1 MVQTLLIQ
9 YKNGK
14 LLNSQLSI
22 HYLNQGHYMLCSISK
37 INIPIPYSR
46 KTVDIQLDGRSLII
60 TGGNGCGK
68 TSLITA
74 IYNYLK
80 KGIDAPSNNDHQ
92 HLKQQIKD
100 YESRIKRI
108 GRDDNGYDFYQKK
121 LIEAQNR
128 LKEISDFNIETNTIN
143 NKNTRSLLRFHSAT
157 RQSAISSPKQTPKH
171 SVLVEQ
177 NQHFSNDKDGSEFF
191 ESYLLSLKK
200 NQSYAIAFDKDE
212 NEAQRIETWFD
223 KVQTDLR
230 SLFEDEN
237 LSLTFDTKT
246 EKFYLHQDEKDRYTF
261 QTLSA
266 GYSSILSIYTDLI
279 MRVEMWGVLPDNIQ
293 GIIFIDE
300 IDAHLHVSLQKQI
313 LRFFI
318 KSFPK
323 IQFIVTTHSPFV
335 VTSVTD
341 SVIYD
346 LTANEQ
352 IIDVSS
358 YSYGVVME
366 EIFRVQPDSH
376 ALIDKLTYIDN
387 LIKNLTS
394 ENIRELETLISSLA
408 SEKDNM
414 SNDTQAFLD
423 EAQLKL
429 IKKKKV
435 LSK

>member
-1 MVQTLLIQ
+1 
-9 YKNGK
+9 
-14 LLNSQLSI
+14 
-22 HYLNQGHYMLCSISK
+22 MLCSISK

-46 KTVDIQLDGRSLII
+46 KRVEIELNGRSLII

-68 TSLITA
+68 TSFITA

-80 KGIDAPSNNDHQ
+80 KGIDDPQNNDIQ
-92 HLKQQIKD
+92 HILNQKRSYENQLKT
-100 YESRIKRI
+100 I
-108 GRDDNGYDFYQKK
+108 GRDGENYNYYQQILKDC
-121 LIEAQNR
+121 ESR
-128 LKEISDFNIETNTIN
+128 LEELNNFNIEISSLD
-143 NKNTRSLLRFHSAT
+143 NKDIRSLLRFHSAT
-157 RQSAISSPKQTPKH
+157 RQSAISSPSQAPKH
-171 SVLVEQ
+171 SVLVEE
-177 NQHFSNDKDGSEFF
+177 NKHFANDKDGSQFF

-212 NEAQRIETWFD
+212 NEAKRISLWFD
-223 KVQTDLR
+223 KIQLDLR
-230 SLFEDEN
+230 SLFEDPDLVLE
-237 LSLTFDTKT
+237 FDTKD
-246 EKFYLHQDEKDRYTF
+246 EKFYLNQDGKDKYTF

-279 MRVEMWGVLPDNIQ
+279 MRVEMWGVSPDNIQ

-335 VTSVTD
+335 VTSVTE
-341 SVIYD
+341 SIIYD

-366 EIFRVQPDSH
+366 EIFGVLPDSH
-376 ALIDKLTYIDN
+376 ALTDKLIHIEN
-387 LIKNLTS
+387 LVQNITE
-394 ENIRELETLISSLA
+394 ENISELEKVISSLA
-408 SEKDNM
+408 SEKENM

-423 EAQLKL
+423 TAQLKL
-429 IKKKKV
+429 IKTKKNI
-435 LSK
+435 SK

>member
-1 MVQTLLIQ
+1 
-9 YKNGK
+9 
-14 LLNSQLSI
+14 
-22 HYLNQGHYMLCSISK
+22 MLCSISK

-46 KTVDIQLDGRSLII
+46 KRVEIELNGRSLII

-68 TSLITA
+68 TSFITA

-80 KGIDAPSNNDHQ
+80 KGIDDPQNNDIQ
-92 HLKQQIKD
+92 HLLNQKKS
-100 YESRIKRI
+100 YENQLKTI
-108 GRDDNGYDFYQKK
+108 GRDSGNYNYYQQK
-121 LIEAQNR
+121 
-128 LKEISDFNIETNTIN
+128 LKECESRLEELNNFNIEISSLD
-143 NKNTRSLLRFHSAT
+143 NKDIRSLLRFHSAT
-157 RQSAISSPKQTPKH
+157 RQSAISSPSQAPKH
-171 SVLVEQ
+171 SVLVEE
-177 NQHFSNDKDGSEFF
+177 NKHFANDKDGSQFF

-212 NEAQRIETWFD
+212 NEAKRISLWFD
-223 KVQTDLR
+223 KIQLDLR
-230 SLFEDEN
+230 SLFEDPDLVLE
-237 LSLTFDTKT
+237 FDTKD
-246 EKFYLHQDEKDRYTF
+246 EKFYLHQDGKDKYTF

-279 MRVEMWGVLPDNIQ
+279 MRVEMWGVSPDNIQ

-341 SVIYD
+341 SIIYD

-366 EIFRVQPDSH
+366 EIFGVLPDSH
-376 ALIDKLTYIDN
+376 ALTDKLIHIEN
-387 LIKNLTS
+387 LVQNITE
-394 ENIRELETLISSLA
+394 ENISELEKVISSLA
-408 SEKDNM
+408 SEKENM

-423 EAQLKL
+423 TAQLKL
-429 IKKKKV
+429 IKTKKNI
-435 LSK
+435 SK

>member
-1 MVQTLLIQ
+1 
-9 YKNGK
+9 
-14 LLNSQLSI
+14 
-22 HYLNQGHYMLCSISK
+22 MLCSISK

-46 KTVDIQLDGRSLII
+46 KRVDIKLDGMSLII

-68 TSLITA
+68 TSFITA

-80 KGIDAPSNNDHQ
+80 KGIDDPNNNNVQ
-92 HLKQQIKD
+92 FLTSQINS
-100 YESRIKRI
+100 YEYQLNNI
-108 GRDDNGYDFYQKK
+108 GRDAGNYNYYSNELEKHRARLNEINDFKIDINSIDNKD
-121 LIEAQNR
+121 
-128 LKEISDFNIETNTIN
+128 
-143 NKNTRSLLRFHSAT
+143 TRSLLRFHSAT
-157 RQSAISSPKQTPKH
+157 RQSAISSPDQAPKH
-171 SVLVEQ
+171 SVLVEE
-177 NQHFSNDKDGSEFF
+177 NRHFSNDKDGSQFF

-200 NQSYAIAFDKDE
+200 NQSYAIAFDK
-212 NEAQRIETWFD
+212 NEAEANRIKDWFD
-223 KVQTDLR
+223 KIQTDLQ
-230 SLFEDEN
+230 SLFEDSN
-237 LSLTFDTKT
+237 LILEFDTKD
-246 EKFYLHQDEKDRYTF
+246 EKFYLHQEGKDKYTF

-279 MRVEMWGVLPDNIQ
+279 MRVEMWGVSPDNIQ

-335 VTSVTD
+335 VTSVTN

-366 EIFRVQPDSH
+366 EIFGVLPDSH
-376 ALIDKLTYIDN
+376 ALTDKLTRIENLAKNITSDNID
-387 LIKNLTS
+387 
-394 ENIRELETLISSLA
+394 ELEKIISSLS
-408 SEKDNM
+408 SEKENM
-414 SNDTQAFLD
+414 SSDTQAFLD
-423 EAQLKL
+423 TAQLKL
-429 IKKKKV
+429 IKTKKNI
-435 LSK
+435 SQ

>member
-1 MVQTLLIQ
+1 
-9 YKNGK
+9 
-14 LLNSQLSI
+14 
-22 HYLNQGHYMLCSISK
+22 MLCSISK

-46 KTVDIQLDGRSLII
+46 KRVEIELNGRSLII

-68 TSLITA
+68 TSFITA

-80 KGIDAPSNNDHQ
+80 KGIDDPQNNDIQ
-92 HLKQQIKD
+92 HLLNQKRS
-100 YESRIKRI
+100 YENQLKTI
-108 GRDDNGYDFYQKK
+108 GRDGGNYNYFHQK
-121 LIEAQNR
+121 
-128 LKEISDFNIETNTIN
+128 LKECESRLEELNNFNIEISSLD
-143 NKNTRSLLRFHSAT
+143 NKDIRSLLRFHSAT
-157 RQSAISSPKQTPKH
+157 RQSAISSPSQAPKH
-171 SVLVEQ
+171 SVLVEE
-177 NQHFSNDKDGSEFF
+177 NKHFANDKDGSQFF

-212 NEAQRIETWFD
+212 NEAKRISLWFD
-223 KVQTDLR
+223 KIQLDLR
-230 SLFEDEN
+230 SLFEDPDLVLE
-237 LSLTFDTKT
+237 FDTKD
-246 EKFYLHQDEKDRYTF
+246 EKFYLHQDGKDKYTF

-279 MRVEMWGVLPDNIQ
+279 MRVEMWGVSPDNIQ

-335 VTSVTD
+335 VTSVTN
-341 SVIYD
+341 SIIYD

-366 EIFRVQPDSH
+366 EIFGVIPDSH
-376 ALIDKLTYIDN
+376 ALTDKLIHIEN
-387 LIKNLTS
+387 LVQNITE
-394 ENIRELETLISSLA
+394 ENISELEKVISSLA
-408 SEKDNM
+408 SEKENM

-423 EAQLKL
+423 TAQLKL
-429 IKKKKV
+429 IKTKKNI
-435 LSK
+435 SK

>member
-1 MVQTLLIQ
+1 
-9 YKNGK
+9 
-14 LLNSQLSI
+14 
-22 HYLNQGHYMLCSISK
+22 MLCSISK

-46 KTVDIQLDGRSLII
+46 KRVEIELNGRSLII

-68 TSLITA
+68 TSFITA

-80 KGIDAPSNNDHQ
+80 KGIDDPQNNDIQ
-92 HLKQQIKD
+92 HLLNQKRS
-100 YESRIKRI
+100 YENQLKTI
-108 GRDDNGYDFYQKK
+108 GRDGGNYNYYQQK
-121 LIEAQNR
+121 
-128 LKEISDFNIETNTIN
+128 LKECESRLEELNNFNIEISSLD
-143 NKNTRSLLRFHSAT
+143 NKDIRSLLRFHSAT
-157 RQSAISSPKQTPKH
+157 RQSAISSPSQAPKH
-171 SVLVEQ
+171 SVLVEE
-177 NQHFSNDKDGSEFF
+177 NKHFANDKDGSQFF

-212 NEAQRIETWFD
+212 NEAKRISLWFD
-223 KVQTDLR
+223 KIQLDLR
-230 SLFEDEN
+230 SLFEDPN
-237 LSLTFDTKT
+237 LVLEFDTKD
-246 EKFYLHQDEKDRYTF
+246 EKFYLHQDGKDKYTF

-279 MRVEMWGVLPDNIQ
+279 MRVEMWGVSPDNIQ

-341 SVIYD
+341 SIIYD

-366 EIFRVQPDSH
+366 EIFGVLPDSH
-376 ALIDKLTYIDN
+376 ALTDKLIHIEN
-387 LIKNLTS
+387 LVQNITE
-394 ENIRELETLISSLA
+394 ENISELEKVISSLA
-408 SEKDNM
+408 SEKENM

-423 EAQLKL
+423 TAQLKL
-429 IKKKKV
+429 IKTKKNI
-435 LSK
+435 SK

>member
-1 MVQTLLIQ
+1 
-9 YKNGK
+9 
-14 LLNSQLSI
+14 
-22 HYLNQGHYMLCSISK
+22 MLCSISK

-46 KTVDIQLDGRSLII
+46 KKVNIQLDGRSLII

-68 TSLITA
+68 TSFITA

-80 KGIDAPSNNDHQ
+80 KGIDSPNNNNVEY
-92 HLKQQIKD
+92 LSRQINNHTRLM
-100 YESRIKRI
+100 EEA
-108 GRDDNGYDFYQKK
+108 GRDGRAYNSYKNEVEK
-121 LIEAQNR
+121 NKAR
-128 LKEISDFNIETNTIN
+128 LEEINNFNIEIESID
-143 NKNTRSLLRFHSAT
+143 NKDIRSLLRFHSAT
-157 RQSAISSPKQTPKH
+157 RQSAISSPNQAPKH
-171 SVLVEQ
+171 SVLIEE
-177 NQHFSNDKDGSEFF
+177 NKHFSNDKDGSQFF

-212 NEAQRIETWFD
+212 NEAKRISLWFD
-223 KVQTDLR
+223 KIQLDLR
-230 SLFEDEN
+230 SLFEDPDLVLE
-237 LSLTFDTKT
+237 FDTKD
-246 EKFYLHQDEKDRYTF
+246 EKFYLHQDGKDRYTF

-279 MRVEMWGVLPDNIQ
+279 MRVEMWGVSPDNIQ

-366 EIFRVQPDSH
+366 EIFGVLPDSH
-376 ALIDKLTYIDN
+376 ALTDKLTHIEN
-387 LIKNLTS
+387 LVQNITP
-394 ENIRELETLISSLA
+394 ENIGELEKVISSFA
-408 SEKDNM
+408 SEKENM

-423 EAQLKL
+423 TAQLKL
-429 IKKKKV
+429 IKTKKRI
-435 LSK
+435 SE